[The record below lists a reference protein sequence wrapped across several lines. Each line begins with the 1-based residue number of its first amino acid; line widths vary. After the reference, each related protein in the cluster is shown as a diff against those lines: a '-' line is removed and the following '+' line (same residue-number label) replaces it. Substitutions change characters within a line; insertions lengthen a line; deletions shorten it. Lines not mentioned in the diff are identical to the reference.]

1 VVGIGSGVGAGVGS
15 SIGMGLGRVTVD
27 WEQEGQL
34 VTASSSG
41 QLVKEWRSSI
51 VIIKQ
56 EGRRLLGSQSIG
68 ACGKV
73 GAVDVLASV
82 GVSSGVGAA

>member
-15 SIGMGLGRVTVD
+15 SIGMGLGRVTVG

-51 VIIKQ
+51 VIMKQ

-68 ACGKV
+68 AGVKA
-73 GAVDVLASV
+73 GAIDVLASV
-82 GVSSGVGAA
+82 GVSSGVGVA